1 MSYIGHSVENR
12 INPAFLKE
20 DFVGDGSATVF
31 TLTNEVPGGVSHN
44 IMVVVNNVV
53 QEPDVAYTI
62 ADDSNDKPTKL
73 TFTGTPANGDSIY
86 VIHRG
91 LSGILTKPPTNSV
104 GVNELDANLRSFT
117 TDTFTTVN
125 NSTTQ
130 FTLSEAPVT
139 ANSVMVFVDGILQ
152 KLTTNYTIGG
162 TDGKTLSFGSGNSP
176 ATGSEIE
183 VKHLGLRTTARRS
196 VTMQLDTHTFN
207 GSTNNF
213 TLSNAVATNDAI
225 VFYNGLCMQPTTDY
239 GISGKVITFTFTPVA
254 NSQVMVRYGV

>member
-12 INPAFLKE
+12 ISPAFLKE

-44 IMVVVNNVV
+44 VMVVVNNVV

-91 LSGILTKPPTNSV
+91 LSGILMKPPTNSV

-117 TDTFTTVN
+117 TDTFTGD

-139 ANSVMVFVDGILQ
+139 TNSVMVFVDGILQ

-162 TDGKTLSFGSGNSP
+162 TDGTTLDFGSGSPP
-176 ATGSEIE
+176 ATNAEIE

-196 VTMQLDTHTFN
+196 VTMQIDNFTAN
-207 GSTNNF
+207 GSTTF
-213 TLSNAVATNDAI
+213 FDLSNTVAVNDAF
-225 VFYNGLCMQPTTDY
+225 VFYNGVCMRPTTDY
-239 GISGKVITFTFTPVA
+239 GISGVRLTFTFTPVA
-254 NSQVMVRYGV
+254 NSQIMVRYGV

>member
-12 INPAFLKE
+12 ISPAFLKE
-20 DFVGDGSATVF
+20 DFVGDGSTTVF
-31 TLTNEVPGGVSHN
+31 TLTNEVPGGASHN
-44 IMVVVNNVV
+44 VMVVINNVV

-62 ADDSNDKPTKL
+62 AKDSNDKPTKL
-73 TFTGTPANGDSIY
+73 TFTGTPETGDSIY
-86 VIHRG
+86 IIHRG
-91 LSGILTKPPTNSV
+91 ISGILTKPPTNSV

-117 TDTFTTVN
+117 TDTFEGDN
-125 NSTTQ
+125 AAFEFQ
-130 FTLSEAPVT
+130 LSEAPVT
-139 ANSVMVFVDGILQ
+139 ANSVMVFIDGILQ

-162 TDGKTLSFGSGNSP
+162 TDGKTLSFGSNNSP

-207 GSTNNF
+207 GSVNNF
-213 TLSNAVATNDAI
+213 TLSNDVDTNDAI

-239 GISGKVITFTFTPVA
+239 AISGKVITFTFTPTA

>member
-12 INPAFLKE
+12 TSPAFLKE

-31 TLTNEVPGGVSHN
+31 TLTNEVPGGSSHN

-91 LSGILTKPPTNSV
+91 LSGIQMKPPTNSV

-117 TDTFTTVN
+117 TDTFDGD
-125 NSTTQ
+125 NSAYE
-130 FTLSEAPVT
+130 FPLSEAPVT

-152 KLTTNYTIGG
+152 KLTTNYTISG
-162 TDGKTLSFGSGNSP
+162 TTLSFGSGNAP

-196 VTMQLDTHTFN
+196 VTMLIDNHTFN
-207 GSTNNF
+207 GSANNF
-213 TLSNAVATNDAI
+213 TLSNAVATNDAF
-225 VFYNGLCMQPTTDY
+225 VFYNGVCMKPTTAY
-239 GISGKVITFTFTPVA
+239 AISNKVITFTFTPVA

>member
-12 INPAFLKE
+12 ISPAFLKE

-31 TLTNEVPGGVSHN
+31 TLTNEVPGGSSHN
-44 IMVVVNNVV
+44 LMVVVNNVV

-62 ADDSNDKPTKL
+62 ADDSSDKPTKL

-91 LSGILTKPPTNSV
+91 LSGILMKPPTNSV

-117 TDTFTTVN
+117 TDTDIGN

-130 FTLSEAPVT
+130 FTLSEAPAAT
-139 ANSVMVFVDGILQ
+139 NSVMVFVDGILQ
-152 KLTTNYTIGG
+152 KETTNYTISG
-162 TDGKTLSFGSGNSP
+162 TTLDFGSGNAP
-176 ATGSEIE
+176 ATGAEIE

-196 VTMQLDTHTFN
+196 VTMLIDNFTAN
-207 GSTNNF
+207 GSTTF
-213 TLSNAVATNDAI
+213 FDLSNTVAVNDAF
-225 VFYNGLCMQPTTDY
+225 VFYNGVCMRPTTDY
-239 GISGKVITFTFTPVA
+239 GISGVRLTFTFTPIA
-254 NSQVMVRYGV
+254 NSQIMVRYGV

>member
-31 TLTNEVPGGVSHN
+31 TLTNEVPGGSSHN

-91 LSGILTKPPTNSV
+91 LSGIQMKPPTNSV
-104 GVNELDANLRSFT
+104 GVNELDANLKSFT
-117 TDTFTTVN
+117 TDTFDGD
-125 NSTTQ
+125 NSAYE

-162 TDGKTLSFGSGNSP
+162 TDGTTLSFGSGNAP

-196 VTMQLDTHTFN
+196 VTMLIDNHTFN
-207 GSTNNF
+207 GSANNF
-213 TLSNAVATNDAI
+213 TLSNAVATNDAF
-225 VFYNGLCMQPTTDY
+225 VFYNGVCMKPTTDY
-239 GISGKVITFTFTPVA
+239 AISNKVITFTFTPVA

>member
-12 INPAFLKE
+12 ISPAFLKE
-20 DFVGDGSATVF
+20 DFVGDGSTTVF
-31 TLTNEVPGGVSHN
+31 TLTNEVPGGASHN
-44 IMVVVNNVV
+44 VMVVINNVV

-62 ADDSNDKPTKL
+62 AKDSNDKPTKL
-73 TFTGTPANGDSIY
+73 TFTGTPETGDSIY

-91 LSGILTKPPTNSV
+91 ISGILTKPPTNSV
-104 GVNELDANLRSFT
+104 GVNELDVNLRSFT

-130 FTLSEAPVT
+130 FTLSEAPAA
-139 ANSVMVFVDGILQ
+139 ANSVMVFIDGILQ
-152 KLTTNYTIGG
+152 KLTTNYTITG
-162 TDGKTLSFGSGNSP
+162 TTLDFGNGNAP

-196 VTMQLDTHTFN
+196 VAMQLDTHTFN
-207 GSTNNF
+207 GSVNNF
-213 TLSNAVATNDAI
+213 TLSNDVDTKDAF
-225 VFYNGLCMQPTTDY
+225 VFYNGVCMTPTTDY
-239 GISGKVITFTFTPVA
+239 AISGKVITFTFTPVA

>member
-12 INPAFLKE
+12 ISPAFLKE

-31 TLTNEVPGGVSHN
+31 TLGNEVPGGASHN
-44 IMVVVNNVV
+44 VMVVINNVV

-62 ADDSNDKPTKL
+62 AKDSNDKPTKL
-73 TFTGTPANGDSIY
+73 TFTGTPETGDSIY

-91 LSGILTKPPTNSV
+91 ISGILTKPPTNSV

-117 TDTFTTVN
+117 TDTFTTVD

-152 KLTTNYTIGG
+152 KLTTNYTITG
-162 TDGKTLSFGSGNSP
+162 TTLDFGNGNAP

-207 GSTNNF
+207 GSVNNF
-213 TLSNAVATNDAI
+213 TLSNDVDTNDAF
-225 VFYNGLCMQPTTDY
+225 VFYNGVCMTPTTDY
-239 GISGKVITFTFTPVA
+239 AISGKIITFTFTPVA

>member
-12 INPAFLKE
+12 ISPAFLKE

-31 TLTNEVPGGVSHN
+31 TLSNEVPGGASHN
-44 IMVVVNNVV
+44 VMVVVNNVV

-62 ADDSNDKPTKL
+62 AKDSNDKPTKL
-73 TFTGTPANGDSIY
+73 TFTGTPETGDSIY

-91 LSGILTKPPTNSV
+91 ISGILTKPPTNSV

-117 TDTFTTVN
+117 TDTFTTVD

-152 KLTTNYTIGG
+152 KLTTNYTITG
-162 TDGKTLSFGSGNSP
+162 TTLDFGNGNAP

-196 VTMQLDTHTFN
+196 VAMQLDTHTFN
-207 GSTNNF
+207 GSVNNF
-213 TLSNAVATNDAI
+213 TLSNDVDTNDAF
-225 VFYNGLCMQPTTDY
+225 VFYNGVCMTPTTDY
-239 GISGKVITFTFTPVA
+239 AISGKIITFTFTPVA

>member
-12 INPAFLKE
+12 ISPAFLKE

-31 TLTNEVPGGVSHN
+31 TLTNEVPGGSSHN
-44 IMVVVNNVV
+44 VMVVVNNVV

-62 ADDSNDKPTKL
+62 ADDSDDKPTKL

-91 LSGILTKPPTNSV
+91 ISGILMKPPTNSV
-104 GVNELDANLRSFT
+104 GVNELDANLRSFS
-117 TDTFTTVN
+117 TDTFTGN

-152 KLTTNYTIGG
+152 KLTTNYTITG
-162 TDGKTLSFGSGNSP
+162 TTLDFGSGNAP
-176 ATGSEIE
+176 ATNAEIE
-183 VKHLGLRTTARRS
+183 VKHLGLRTTARRT
-196 VTMQLDTHTFN
+196 VTMQIDNFTAN
-207 GSTNNF
+207 GSTTF
-213 TLSNAVATNDAI
+213 FDLSNTVAVNDAF
-225 VFYNGLCMQPTTDY
+225 VFYNGVCMRPTTDY
-239 GISGKVITFTFTPVA
+239 GISGVRLTFTFTPVA

>member
-12 INPAFLKE
+12 ISPAFLKE

-31 TLTNEVPGGVSHN
+31 TLSNEVPGGASHN
-44 IMVVVNNVV
+44 VMVVINNVV

-62 ADDSNDKPTKL
+62 AKDSNDKPTKL
-73 TFTGTPANGDSIY
+73 TFTGTPEIGDSIY

-91 LSGILTKPPTNSV
+91 LSGILMKPPTNSV

-117 TDTFTTVN
+117 TDTFTGD
-125 NSTTQ
+125 NSNFEFQ
-130 FTLSEAPVT
+130 LSEAPVA
-139 ANSVMVFVDGILQ
+139 ANSVMVFIDGILQ

-207 GSTNNF
+207 GSVNNF
-213 TLSNAVATNDAI
+213 TLSNDVDTNDAI

-239 GISGKVITFTFTPVA
+239 AISGKVITFTFTPTA
-254 NSQVMVRYGV
+254 SSQVMVRYGV

>member
-12 INPAFLKE
+12 ISPAFLKE

-31 TLTNEVPGGVSHN
+31 TLTNEVPGGSSHN

-91 LSGILTKPPTNSV
+91 LSGIQMKPPTNSV

-117 TDTFTTVN
+117 TDTFDGD
-125 NSTTQ
+125 NSAYE
-130 FTLSEAPVT
+130 FPLSEAPVT

-152 KLTTNYTIGG
+152 KLTTNYTISG
-162 TDGKTLSFGSGNSP
+162 TTLSFGSGNAP

-196 VTMQLDTHTFN
+196 VTMLIDNHTFN
-207 GSTNNF
+207 GSANNF
-213 TLSNAVATNDAI
+213 TLSNAVATNDAF
-225 VFYNGLCMQPTTDY
+225 VFYNGVCMKPTTDY
-239 GISGKVITFTFTPVA
+239 AISDKVITFTFTPVA

>member
-12 INPAFLKE
+12 ISPAFLKE

-31 TLTNEVPGGVSHN
+31 TLSNEVPGGASHN
-44 IMVVVNNVV
+44 VMVVINNVV

-62 ADDSNDKPTKL
+62 AKDSNDKPTKL
-73 TFTGTPANGDSIY
+73 TFTGTPEIGDSIY

-91 LSGILTKPPTNSV
+91 LSGILMKPPTNSV
-104 GVNELDANLRSFT
+104 GVNELDANLRSFA
-117 TDTFTTVN
+117 TDTFTGD
-125 NSTTQ
+125 NSNFE
-130 FTLSEAPVT
+130 FTLSEAPVA
-139 ANSVMVFVDGILQ
+139 ANSVMVFIDGILQ

-207 GSTNNF
+207 GSVNNF
-213 TLSNAVATNDAI
+213 TLSNDVDTNDAI

-239 GISGKVITFTFTPVA
+239 AISGKVITFTFTPTA
-254 NSQVMVRYGV
+254 SSQVMVRYGV

>member
-12 INPAFLKE
+12 ISPAFLKE

-31 TLTNEVPGGVSHN
+31 TLSNEVPGGASHN
-44 IMVVVNNVV
+44 VMVVINNVV

-62 ADDSNDKPTKL
+62 AKDSNDKPTKL
-73 TFTGTPANGDSIY
+73 TFTGTPETGDSIY

-91 LSGILTKPPTNSV
+91 ISGILTKPPTNSV

-117 TDTFTTVN
+117 TDTFTTVD

-152 KLTTNYTIGG
+152 KLTTNYTITG
-162 TDGKTLSFGSGNSP
+162 TTLDFGNGNAP

-196 VTMQLDTHTFN
+196 VAMQLDTHTFN
-207 GSTNNF
+207 GSVNNF
-213 TLSNAVATNDAI
+213 TLSNDVDTNDAF
-225 VFYNGLCMQPTTDY
+225 VFYNGVCMTPTTDY
-239 GISGKVITFTFTPVA
+239 AISGKVITFTFTPVA

>member
-12 INPAFLKE
+12 ISPAFLKE
-20 DFVGDGSATVF
+20 DFVGDGSTTVF
-31 TLTNEVPGGVSHN
+31 TLTNEVPGGASHN
-44 IMVVVNNVV
+44 VMVVINNVV

-62 ADDSNDKPTKL
+62 AKDSNDKPTKL
-73 TFTGTPANGDSIY
+73 TFTGTPETGDSIY

-91 LSGILTKPPTNSV
+91 ISGILTKPPTNSV

-117 TDTFTTVN
+117 TDTFEGD
-125 NSTTQ
+125 NSAFEFQ
-130 FTLSEAPVT
+130 LSEAPVT
-139 ANSVMVFVDGILQ
+139 ANSVMVFIDGILQ

-207 GSTNNF
+207 GSVNNF
-213 TLSNAVATNDAI
+213 TLSNDVDTNDAI
-225 VFYNGLCMQPTTDY
+225 VFYNGICMQPITDY
-239 GISGKVITFTFTPVA
+239 AISGKVITFTFTPVA
-254 NSQVMVRYGV
+254 SSQVMVRYGV

>member
-12 INPAFLKE
+12 ISPAFLKE
-20 DFVGDGSATVF
+20 DFVGDGSSTVF
-31 TLTNEVPGGVSHN
+31 TLTNEVPGGASHN
-44 IMVVVNNVV
+44 VMVVINNVV

-62 ADDSNDKPTKL
+62 AKDSNDKPTKL
-73 TFTGTPANGDSIY
+73 TFTGTPETGDSIY

-91 LSGILTKPPTNSV
+91 ISGILTKPPTNSV

-117 TDTFTTVN
+117 TDTFTGN
-125 NSTTQ
+125 NSNFE
-130 FTLSEAPVT
+130 FTLSEDPVT
-139 ANSVMVFVDGILQ
+139 ANSVMVFIDGILQ

-162 TDGKTLSFGSGNSP
+162 TDGKTLSFGTGNSP

-207 GSTNNF
+207 GSVNNF
-213 TLSNAVATNDAI
+213 TLSNDVYTND
-225 VFYNGLCMQPTTDY
+225 VF
-239 GISGKVITFTFTPVA
+239 VF
-254 NSQVMVRYGV
+254 

>member
-12 INPAFLKE
+12 ISPAFLKE

-31 TLTNEVPGGVSHN
+31 TLSNEVPGGASHN
-44 IMVVVNNVV
+44 VMVVVNNVV

-62 ADDSNDKPTKL
+62 AKDSNDKPTKL
-73 TFTGTPANGDSIY
+73 TFTGTPETGDSIY

-91 LSGILTKPPTNSV
+91 ISGILTKPPTNSV

-117 TDTFTTVN
+117 TDTFTTVD

-152 KLTTNYTIGG
+152 KLTTNYTITG
-162 TDGKTLSFGSGNSP
+162 TTLDFGNGNAP

-207 GSTNNF
+207 GSVNNF
-213 TLSNAVATNDAI
+213 TLSNDVDTNDAF
-225 VFYNGLCMQPTTDY
+225 VFYNGVCMTPTTDY
-239 GISGKVITFTFTPVA
+239 AISGKVITFTFTPVA

>member
-73 TFTGTPANGDSIY
+73 TFTGTPANGDNIY

-91 LSGILTKPPTNSV
+91 LSGILMKPPTNSV

-117 TDTFTTVN
+117 TDTFIGD
-125 NSTTQ
+125 NSA
-130 FTLSEAPVT
+130 FEFPLSEAPVT

-152 KLTTNYTIGG
+152 KLTTNYTISG
-162 TDGKTLSFGSGNSP
+162 TTLSFGSNNAP

-196 VTMQLDTHTFN
+196 VTMLIDNHTFN

-213 TLSNAVATNDAI
+213 TLSNPVATNDAF

-239 GISGKVITFTFTPVA
+239 AISGKVITFTFTPVA

>member
-31 TLTNEVPGGVSHN
+31 TLTNEVPGGSSHN

-91 LSGILTKPPTNSV
+91 ISGILTKPPTNSV

-117 TDTFTTVN
+117 TDTFDGD
-125 NSTTQ
+125 NSAYE

-162 TDGKTLSFGSGNSP
+162 TDGTTLSFGSGNAP

-196 VTMQLDTHTFN
+196 VTMLIDNHTFN
-207 GSTNNF
+207 GSANNF
-213 TLSNAVATNDAI
+213 TLSNAVATNDAF
-225 VFYNGLCMQPTTDY
+225 VFYNGVCMKPTTDY
-239 GISGKVITFTFTPVA
+239 AISNKVITFTFTPVA

>member
-12 INPAFLKE
+12 ISPAFLKE
-20 DFVGDGSATVF
+20 DFVGNGSATVF
-31 TLTNEVPGGVSHN
+31 TLSNEVPGGASHN
-44 IMVVVNNVV
+44 VMVVVNNVV

-62 ADDSNDKPTKL
+62 AKDSNDKPTKL
-73 TFTGTPANGDSIY
+73 TFTGTPETGDSIY

-91 LSGILTKPPTNSV
+91 LSGILIKPPTNSV

-117 TDTFTTVN
+117 TDTFTGD
-125 NSTTQ
+125 NSTEQ
-130 FTLSEAPVT
+130 FTLSEAPLAT
-139 ANSVMVFVDGILQ
+139 NSVMVFVDGILQ
-152 KLTTNYTIGG
+152 KLTTNYTITG
-162 TDGKTLSFGSGNSP
+162 TTLDFGTGNAP

-207 GSTNNF
+207 GSVNNF
-213 TLSNAVATNDAI
+213 TLSNDVDTNDAF
-225 VFYNGLCMQPTTDY
+225 VFYNGVCMTPTTDY
-239 GISGKVITFTFTPVA
+239 TISGKIITFTFTPVA

>member
-12 INPAFLKE
+12 ISPAFLKE

-31 TLTNEVPGGVSHN
+31 TLSNEVPGGASHN
-44 IMVVVNNVV
+44 VMVVVNNVV

-62 ADDSNDKPTKL
+62 AKDSNDKPTKL
-73 TFTGTPANGDSIY
+73 TFTGTPETGDSIY

-91 LSGILTKPPTNSV
+91 LSGILIKPPTNSV

-117 TDTFTTVN
+117 TDTFTGD
-125 NSTTQ
+125 NSTEQ
-130 FTLSEAPVT
+130 FTLSEAPLAT
-139 ANSVMVFVDGILQ
+139 NSVMVFVDGILQ
-152 KLTTNYTIGG
+152 KLTTNYTITG
-162 TDGKTLSFGSGNSP
+162 TTLDFGSGNAP

-207 GSTNNF
+207 GSVNNF
-213 TLSNAVATNDAI
+213 TLSNDVDTNDAF
-225 VFYNGLCMQPTTDY
+225 VFYNGVCMTPTTDY
-239 GISGKVITFTFTPVA
+239 VISGKIITFTFTPVA

>member
-12 INPAFLKE
+12 ISPAFLKE

-31 TLTNEVPGGVSHN
+31 TLSNEVPGGASHN
-44 IMVVVNNVV
+44 VMVVINNVV

-62 ADDSNDKPTKL
+62 AKDSNDKPTKL
-73 TFTGTPANGDSIY
+73 TFTGTPETGDSIY

-91 LSGILTKPPTNSV
+91 ISGILTKPPTNSV

-117 TDTFTTVN
+117 TDTFTGD
-125 NSTTQ
+125 NSNFEFQ
-130 FTLSEAPVT
+130 LSEAPVT
-139 ANSVMVFVDGILQ
+139 ANSVMVFIDGILQ

-183 VKHLGLRTTARRS
+183 VKHLGLRTTARR
-196 VTMQLDTHTFN
+196 
-207 GSTNNF
+207 
-213 TLSNAVATNDAI
+213 
-225 VFYNGLCMQPTTDY
+225 
-239 GISGKVITFTFTPVA
+239 
-254 NSQVMVRYGV
+254 

>member
-12 INPAFLKE
+12 ISPAFLKE
-20 DFVGDGSATVF
+20 DFVGDGSTTVF
-31 TLTNEVPGGVSHN
+31 TLTNEVPGGASHN
-44 IMVVVNNVV
+44 VMVVINNVV

-62 ADDSNDKPTKL
+62 AKDSNDKPTKL
-73 TFTGTPANGDSIY
+73 TFTGTPETGDSIY

-91 LSGILTKPPTNSV
+91 ISGILTKPPTNSV
-104 GVNELDANLRSFT
+104 GVNELDVNLRSFT
-117 TDTFTTVN
+117 TDTFTTVD

-152 KLTTNYTIGG
+152 KLTTNYTITG
-162 TDGKTLSFGSGNSP
+162 TTLDFGNGNAP

-207 GSTNNF
+207 GSVNNF
-213 TLSNAVATNDAI
+213 TLSNDVDTNDAF
-225 VFYNGLCMQPTTDY
+225 VFYNGVCMTPTTDY
-239 GISGKVITFTFTPVA
+239 AISGKVITFTFTPVA

>member
-12 INPAFLKE
+12 ISPAFLKE

-31 TLTNEVPGGVSHN
+31 TLTNEVPGGSSHN
-44 IMVVVNNVV
+44 LMVVVNNVV

-91 LSGILTKPPTNSV
+91 LSGILMKPPTNSV
-104 GVNELDANLRSFT
+104 GVNELDANLRSFS
-117 TDTFTTVN
+117 TDTFTGD

-152 KLTTNYTIGG
+152 KLTTNYTIS
-162 TDGKTLSFGSGNSP
+162 GKILDFGSGNAP
-176 ATGSEIE
+176 ATNAEIE
-183 VKHLGLRTTARRS
+183 VKHLGLRTTARRT
-196 VTMQLDTHTFN
+196 VTMQIDNFTAN
-207 GSTNNF
+207 GSTTF
-213 TLSNAVATNDAI
+213 FDLSNTVAVNDAF
-225 VFYNGLCMQPTTDY
+225 VFYNGVCMRPTTDY
-239 GISGKVITFTFTPVA
+239 GISGVRLTFTFTPVA
-254 NSQVMVRYGV
+254 NSQIMVRYGV